1 MWDAYEGKTALK
13 VKTDKH
19 YKGFEDIHAA
29 AEYVKDFIPE
39 VEKEEEKTE
48 STPLIEFSDG
58 TEEEK
63 KEDQP
68 TEPTSE
74 VFMEGVFNAITELQE
89 TLKDSSTKLNG
100 VLNYVIATSDQA
112 KAAETINQLLKKIN
126 ELEARKK
133 EILEESWGLDQEIAK
148 LKAENDTLKTQN
160 KEYVANDQRVSQQNG
175 IYKQEIK
182 KLQDLIATRN
192 DEYEDLKKK
201 FNDKENDE
209 VSAQVIADERAEKIK
224 DLKAKIEDLE
234 KQLSIPRKKVIPISG
249 LRDLPLVGDKML
261 RGLIPFLDRYNIYVD
276 HNK

>member
-1 MWDAYEGKTALK
+1 MNNNQISQLKRTLKKFGIKNAETIVRNGIDFNYNRFLELAEPIYVISRIQSCYVNERELSLLTQANEEWIGIVVDNGWCPPLLPYIEKYGAEVTTKAIQYLIEQKMWDAYEGKTALK

-39 VEKEEEKTE
+39 VEKEEEKPE

-58 TEEEK
+58 PEEEK

-68 TEPTSE
+68 IDQTSE
-74 VFMEGVFNAITELQE
+74 VFVEGVFNAITELQE

-160 KEYVANDQRVSQQNG
+160 KEYVANDQRVSQ
-175 IYKQEIK
+175 
-182 KLQDLIATRN
+182 
-192 DEYEDLKKK
+192 
-201 FNDKENDE
+201 
-209 VSAQVIADERAEKIK
+209 
-224 DLKAKIEDLE
+224 
-234 KQLSIPRKKVIPISG
+234 
-249 LRDLPLVGDKML
+249 
-261 RGLIPFLDRYNIYVD
+261 
-276 HNK
+276 